1 MSSWLFIAYLLSFT
15 PVDVLSNVVVGVVSR
30 MMSGTVTN
38 CLVCLLNILGVS
50 LLKLCQP
57 IINYNNQNEKLLELL
72 EQLNFFSCNLNNWIF
87 SVPKDHKFLSV
98 WLSSYSKKPKSVWLL
113 KMIATI
119 DENLSLFSLKE
130 NNSEHVSPASLF
142 NKLSQRTKI
151 IQVQHIPTFKTSL
164 CKSEIMVLRPF
175 FFC

>member
-15 PVDVLSNVVVGVVSR
+15 PVDVLLDVVVGVVSS
-30 MMSGTVTN
+30 MMSRPVTN
-38 CLVCLLNILGVS
+38 CLVSPLNILGVS

-72 EQLNFFSCNLNNWIF
+72 EQLNFFICNLNNWIF
-87 SVPKDHKFLSV
+87 SVAKDHKFLSV

-130 NNSEHVSPASLF
+130 NNSEHVWPAGLF

-164 CKSEIMVLRPF
+164 CKSEIDLRPF